1 MPSALGIGH
10 CAFPARSVMTLRRVR
25 GALLR
30 LVRRRLLASVT
41 GAALVLPAVW
51 LQLGSHES
59 PWWVEGLGLVAGA
72 TGAALLWTGVAG
84 LRPDWTDDT

>member
-1 MPSALGIGH
+1 
-10 CAFPARSVMTLRRVR
+10 MTIRRVR

-30 LVRRRLLASVT
+30 LVRRRRLASAI
-41 GAALVLPAVW
+41 GAALIVPAVW
-51 LQLGSHES
+51 LELGGYDA
-59 PWWVEGLGLVAGA
+59 WWAEGLGLIAGA